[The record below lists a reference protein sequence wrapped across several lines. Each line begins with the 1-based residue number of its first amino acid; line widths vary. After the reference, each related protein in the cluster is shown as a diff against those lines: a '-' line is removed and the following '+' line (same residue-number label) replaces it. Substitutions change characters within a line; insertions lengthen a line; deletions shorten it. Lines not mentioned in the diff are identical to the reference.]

1 MFSPTC
7 AIAAA
12 AAAAAAS
19 AAVGAAAAIE
29 AGQIGSWAASVACGL
44 L

>member
-12 AAAAAAS
+12 AAAVS
-19 AAVGAAAAIE
+19 AAAAIE